1 MPGRTPRAAVDAFLE
16 PLRAAS
22 ACITMSQWV
31 CSPIKGQ
38 PVGELHSVFLNKAD
52 PVSFKIPNSKISL
65 EASIK
70 FTVVQQDQDIYGQP
84 VGSHDRFKVSTRG
97 YMYSVTSS
105 DDEEQIAWHW
115 HPDGAS
121 NVTFPHAHIGTAALN
136 PDGLLKKKDH
146 LRTGRM
152 TFESVVFNM
161 IQWGVT
167 PRNLNFK
174 EILEANQAKFD
185 KWKSWG

>member
-1 MPGRTPRAAVDAFLE
+1 
-16 PLRAAS
+16 
-22 ACITMSQWV
+22 MSQWV

-38 PVGELHSVFLNKAD
+38 PVGEIHSVSLNRGD
-52 PVSFKIPNSKISL
+52 PVAFKVPDDRIYL

-70 FTVVQQDQDIYGQP
+70 FSVVRQERDIYGQP
-84 VGSHDRFKVSTRG
+84 VGSSDRFKVSTRG
-97 YMYSVTSS
+97 YMYSVMSS

-115 HPDGAS
+115 HPDSAS
-121 NVTFPHAHIGTAALN
+121 DVKFPHAHIGTAALN

-167 PRNLNFK
+167 PRNLNYE
-174 EILEANQAKFD
+174 EILEANQVAFD